1 MENKQPKI
9 PEGQWAVNEN
19 DKEVIRKFGR
29 ELSKFVFEYARAN
42 MIESKFFHLKFVAG
56 AFQYFMDLQSQKAKV
71 VGDDI
76 LATQDSIDRY
86 GLGAVLTEPFEK
98 IVIEVPPTTP
108 KVEGETVAEEK
119 KEEALPESPVVEAAA

>member
-1 MENKQPKI
+1 MENKQTPKI
-9 PEGQWAVNEN
+9 PEGSWAVTES
-19 DKEVIRKFGR
+19 DKEIIRKFGR

-56 AFQYFMDLQSQKAKV
+56 AFQYFMDLQTQKSKV

-86 GLGAVLTEPFEK
+86 GLGNILVEPFEK
-98 IVIEVPPTTP
+98 IVEEVKPEAP
-108 KVEGETVAEEK
+108 KAEVVAEEK
-119 KEEALPESPVVEAAA
+119 KEETLPESPVVEAAA